1 MILPNGKTKKIGWFK
16 NPKVLPN
23 SIIITDFRPEG
34 EDAKVRV
41 QRFIDEL
48 TGTLQFIATTLTS
61 VLIATK
67 L

>member
-23 SIIITDFRPEG
+23 SVIITEFRPVG
-34 EDAKVRV
+34 EKPED
-41 QRFIDEL
+41 RFKLFVEEISS
-48 TGTLQFIATTLTS
+48 TMMFITTTLTS
-61 VLIATK
+61 ILLATK

>member
-1 MILPNGKTKKIGWFK
+1 LFK
-16 NPKVLPN
+16 NPRVLPN
-23 SIIITDFRPEG
+23 SIIVTDFRPEG
-34 EDAKVRV
+34 EDTKVRV

-48 TGTLQFIATTLTS
+48 TGTLQFVATSLTS

>member
-1 MILPNGKTKKIGWFK
+1 MAKLKKIGWFK

-34 EDAKVRV
+34 QRDGKVRL
-41 QRFIDEL
+41 QNFIDEL
-48 TGTLQFIATTLTS
+48 AGTLTFITTTLTTI
-61 VLIATK
+61 LIATK